1 MQLVDRIKDFI
12 EANKSS
18 GMSQNKFATA
28 LGINPAYISGYIK

>member
-1 MQLVDRIKDFI
+1 MQLADRIKDFI

-28 LGINPAYISGYIK
+28 LGIYLGIYKGRL